1 MNYHLITSQLREHH
15 YHLNHGAS
23 LSRMR
28 QALFRPVLFQKT
40 GNTQPWLGNISEAVS
55 LKWQHAFLLLPYPSH
70 TTLLL
75 NKMKILNKI
84 HNRINGTEKRRQS
97 LSAHSITLS
106 HVAVGSRVM
115 PTGLSHMFHPQMNQA
130 VLFYH
135 RHYLWIETNAFSGE
149 KSHKQRSRD
158 TEGKKWAG
166 GLSQQAFK
174 EGSRSL
180 FF

>member
-1 MNYHLITSQLREHH
+1 MCLKLNLHLIKSQPRKHLWSQLWCLPCS
-15 YHLNHGAS
+15 YM
-23 LSRMR
+23 MR
-28 QALFRPVLFQKT
+28 KILFRTVLFQRT

-55 LKWQHAFLLLPYPSH
+55 LKWQHVFLLLPYPSH

-84 HNRINGTEKRRQS
+84 RDRINGTEKRRQS
-97 LSAHSITLS
+97 LSAHSVALS

-115 PTGLSHMFHPQMNQA
+115 PTGLSHMFHPQMSQA

-149 KSHKQRSRD
+149 KSHKQQSRD
-158 TEGKKWAG
+158 TGKEMGRGTVPAG
-166 GLSQQAFK
+166 L
-174 EGSRSL
+174 
-180 FF
+180 